1 MLRHAAGEDDMLD
14 LLQALVVNERRGDH
28 ELLGHWSIR
37 PFLNG
42 LEKYLRHV
50 GAEVFFHFLSD
61 LLAELDSV
69 AKLMHHRAAAVF
81 YPSNLIVFVE
91 SYQPG
96 ADVDGGGL
104 GNHAVLYK
112 G

>member
-1 MLRHAAGEDDMLD
+1 MLRHAAGEDDMVN

-28 ELLGHWSIR
+28 QLLGHWSNW

-42 LEKYLRHV
+42 LEEDLRHV
-50 GAEVFFHFLSD
+50 GAEVFFHFLGD

-69 AKLMHHRAAAVF
+69 AELLHHRAAAVF
-81 YPSNLIVFVE
+81 DPSNLIVFVE
-91 SYQPG
+91 SYQPS
-96 ADVDGGGL
+96 ANVDGGGL